1 MKIRN
6 TTRRRVTL
14 PHRTHGED
22 GFRMALDAG
31 EALPAPAWYLAELLD
46 EPGPAALLSLGRLEV
61 LEDEDAASPAPA
73 PAPSVSA
80 TVELLADD
88 GAPALTRAAVAEL
101 TRDELRAELRS
112 RAEALEALG
121 VTVDLRSG
129 DEVLRAALSEAL
141 EVEASEG

>member
-61 LEDEDAASPAPA
+61 LEDEDEAS